1 MSNSFG
7 LINTAFGGKA
17 QFDIDNLTFVYKG
30 GLRDKLFSTGND
42 KDTGFGSYAIFGH
55 VDMTNNTF
63 KHEMHHLWQSRAMN
77 NLFWPTYCALGL
89 SAELSGGIFY
99 DHLNYYE
106 QIAYANT
113 WY

>member
-1 MSNSFG
+1 
-7 LINTAFGGKA
+7 
-17 QFDIDNLTFVYKG
+17 
-30 GLRDKLFSTGND
+30 
-42 KDTGFGSYAIFGH
+42 
-55 VDMTNNTF
+55 
-63 KHEMHHLWQSRAMN
+63 MN
-77 NLFWPTYCALGL
+77 NLFWPTYSALGL